1 MSLTFN
7 LGHLQQGGISG
18 FVVCAVVL
26 RPVFS
31 AVGFV
36 QLTLKLLKQG
46 SLTANF
52 SQYCVFISL
61 CIVPC
66 VF

>member
-26 RPVFS
+26 RPDFS

-52 SQYCVFISL
+52 S
-61 CIVPC
+61 
-66 VF
+66 